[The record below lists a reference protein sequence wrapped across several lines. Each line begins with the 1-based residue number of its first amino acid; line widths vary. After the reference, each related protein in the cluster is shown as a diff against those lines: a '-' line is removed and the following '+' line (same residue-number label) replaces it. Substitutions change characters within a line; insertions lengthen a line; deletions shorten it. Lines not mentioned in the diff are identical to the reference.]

1 MLIGN
6 GSVLN
11 SPVALDPSPDI
22 INDWC
27 KNQRTSEEQISSPCH
42 QVVTR
47 SSSRNSLAGKPLSS
61 NSLNCTTSHSELA
74 SLQHKDPSFVKGFDP
89 IGGSLKT
96 PRLSKGT
103 SKYSFGLRNCILVRM
118 FLYAGLLLSVP
129 VYKFYGFSESPF
141 GIAQVVPNSDV
152 NYVVRVNGMDK
163 TFYVDMLQ
171 EFVHRPAELIPETID
186 MNAKE
191 GKEQTDEPLQVSAAV
206 VMSASSLA
214 LINSFSPAFASMIH
228 EEHDSVEIE
237 DTSGLTKLI
246 MPSLKQKE
254 TICDTQTYSKLDPG
268 QITEVENLLEIF
280 SEIFSDVPS
289 KTECITHKIKL
300 SSSDPVRRKPYPLPF
315 TSEQIVRD
323 EISSMIDN
331 DIIEPSDSPYS
342 SPIVFFIVNFYAKFI
357 LHISDLLLPLYELTK
372 KDQPEQVIWT
382 EQCQRFLEKN
392 PGSDKLWAGPCYSK
406 C

>member
-1 MLIGN
+1 
-6 GSVLN
+6 
-11 SPVALDPSPDI
+11 
-22 INDWC
+22 
-27 KNQRTSEEQISSPCH
+27 
-42 QVVTR
+42 
-47 SSSRNSLAGKPLSS
+47 
-61 NSLNCTTSHSELA
+61 
-74 SLQHKDPSFVKGFDP
+74 
-89 IGGSLKT
+89 
-96 PRLSKGT
+96 
-103 SKYSFGLRNCILVRM
+103 
-118 FLYAGLLLSVP
+118 
-129 VYKFYGFSESPF
+129 
-141 GIAQVVPNSDV
+141 
-152 NYVVRVNGMDK
+152 MDK
-163 TFYVDMLQ
+163 TFHVDMLQ
-171 EFVHRPAELIPETID
+171 EFVRRPAELIPETID
-186 MNAKE
+186 VNTKE

-228 EEHDSVEIE
+228 EEHDSVDIE

-254 TICDTQTYSKLDPG
+254 TICDTKTYSKLDPS

-342 SPIVFFIVNFYAKFI
+342 SPIVFSIVNFYAKFI

-372 KDQPEQVIWT
+372 KDQPERVIWT
-382 EQCQRFLEKN
+382 EQCQRFLEKIQEVISSGPALVIPN
-392 PGSDKLWAGPCYSK
+392 VNKMFFVQTDASGTGLGCVLLQEVEGSLRPCRFLSRKLLDRETQYAVVEREALAIVWGVQKLARCLLGSK
-406 C
+406 FTFQTDHATLRCLINGETQNARLCR